1 MVMEVIAGLII
12 FAAISSIGT
21 FLFGFLGASAGIIAS
36 SKSKRELSGV
46 VGTWIGVALFWILA
60 VVVALVVAL

>member
-1 MVMEVIAGLII
+1 MVMEVIAGLTI

-21 FLFGFLGASAGIIAS
+21 FLFGFLGASAGVLAG
-36 SKSKRELSGV
+36 SKSKRELAGV
-46 VGTWIGVALFWILA
+46 VGMWIGVALFWMFA